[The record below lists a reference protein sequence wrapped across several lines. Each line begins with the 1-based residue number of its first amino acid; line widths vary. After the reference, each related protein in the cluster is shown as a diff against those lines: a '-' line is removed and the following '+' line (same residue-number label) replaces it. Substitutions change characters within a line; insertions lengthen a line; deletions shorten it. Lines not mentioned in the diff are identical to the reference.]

1 MNRKKIAELEA
12 LAKTIYDYW
21 FVQFDFPGKNGKPY
35 KSSGGKM
42 VWSDQLKREIPAE
55 WKVNKLPR
63 TADFLFGY
71 PFDATMFNSTGE
83 GTRIVRIRNI
93 KDGISND
100 FTTEKAPDEYV
111 IHDGDLLVGMDGY
124 FDMNVWAGGDA
135 YLVQRSCRIQAKD
148 KAYQGYLRRFIIPPI
163 KQLEKNLLGAT
174 VAHLGKSHLDAVDVI
189 VPPKGISALEMLN
202 ALDASIVRCGLEVSE
217 LASYRDALLPLL
229 MNGQVVVK

>member
-1 MNRKKIAELEA
+1 MYSI
-12 LAKTIYDYW
+12 
-21 FVQFDFPGKNGKPY
+21 
-35 KSSGGKM
+35 
-42 VWSDQLKREIPAE
+42 
-55 WKVNKLPR
+55 
-63 TADFLFGY
+63 
-71 PFDATMFNSTGE
+71 
-83 GTRIVRIRNI
+83 I
-93 KDGISND
+93 KGGISND
-100 FTTEKAPDEYV
+100 FTTEKAPDEYI

-124 FDMNVWAGGDA
+124 FDMNVWVGGDA